1 MHISS
6 QSTVIPLTFQRPPR
20 RTQRCTRP
28 RNALQMEAKP
38 RSECLAVALELE
50 DVEEEMPLM
59 DHATRAAEHRV
70 LLALLGFA
78 AGVPPIP
85 ATLDLLAKCFDSSAR
100 LNPTIDIVPIFPFL
114 LDSLADRM
122 NALGAPQ
129 TLLTSEKYEADAKT
143 LVAAVNFGR
152 AQRQAQLPALSLI
165 IQPPPPSLPTASSPS
180 RHSPLADTHAR
191 VIGDWD
197 GPLQFKTVAVGGTF
211 DRLHAGHRLLLAA
224 TALVAKERIFVGVT
238 SDKLLISK
246 KNKELLESYD
256 FREAAA
262 VEYMRRVNPNVVVT
276 SGPLIDPKIPPIA
289 ATQAGFD
296 AIVVSEE
303 TIHGAEEINYVR
315 KSLGYKPLV
324 VVVVG
329 LISGATGG
337 GGKLSST
344 DLRNIAASGGGGSPR
359 KG

>member
-1 MHISS
+1 MHTLFNTLQSS
-6 QSTVIPLTFQRPPR
+6 FGNTFSFGQVNHVILFILST
-20 RTQRCTRP
+20 
-28 RNALQMEAKP
+28 
-38 RSECLAVALELE
+38 
-50 DVEEEMPLM
+50 
-59 DHATRAAEHRV
+59 
-70 LLALLGFA
+70 G
-78 AGVPPIP
+78 
-85 ATLDLLAKCFDSSAR
+85 R
-100 LNPTIDIVPIFPFL
+100 L
-114 LDSLADRM
+114 
-122 NALGAPQ
+122 NALGPPEI
-129 TLLTSEKYEADAKT
+129 LLTSEKYQKDAET
-143 LVAAVNFGR
+143 LVATLNSGR
-152 AQRQAQLPALSLI
+152 AQAQLPAISLL
-165 IQPPPPSLPTASSPS
+165 IQPPLSSSSAPSSPS

-224 TALVAKERIFVGVT
+224 TALVTTERIFVGVT
-238 SDKLLISK
+238 SDKLLVSK
-246 KNKELLESYD
+246 KNKELLEPYD

-262 VEYMRRVNPNVVVT
+262 VEYMRRVNPNVTVT

-303 TIHGAEEINYVR
+303 TINGAEEINYVR

-329 LISGATGG
+329 LISGATGE